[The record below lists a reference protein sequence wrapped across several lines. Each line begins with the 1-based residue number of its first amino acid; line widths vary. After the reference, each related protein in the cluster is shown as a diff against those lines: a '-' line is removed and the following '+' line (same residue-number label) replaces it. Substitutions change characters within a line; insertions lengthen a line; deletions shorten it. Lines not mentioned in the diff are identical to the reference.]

1 MDIKT
6 RNHVK
11 VFGDGDEILLFA
23 HGFGASQEMWRYV
36 APSFSSEYQVVLF
49 DHVGSG
55 KSDIAAYSA
64 EKYQDLQGYKQ
75 DLIELIDWLAKK
87 PVTVI
92 AHSVSGMISLL
103 ASLDRPE
110 LFKKLI
116 MIGPSPRYINDE
128 GYQGGFT
135 KADVDE
141 LLNMMEM
148 NFVGWASYLA
158 PIAIHQ
164 ENNSIF
170 AEELKTSFTS
180 TDVEVMIQFARA
192 TFYSDYRELLPKVHT
207 PVLVMQC
214 SDDSIVPE
222 RVGQYLADHLPNGTI
237 VKMEAKGHYPQLS
250 HPEETITI
258 IKEYLE
264 RQGSNSYA

>member
-11 VFGDGDEILLFA
+11 ISGDGDEILLFA

-36 APSFSSEYQVVLF
+36 APSFSPNYQVVLF

-55 KSDIAAYSA
+55 KSDSTAYTP

-75 DLIELIDWLAKK
+75 DLLELVEWLGEK

-103 ASLDRPE
+103 AAFDRPE
-110 LFKKLI
+110 LFKQLI
-116 MIGPSPRYINDE
+116 MIGPSPRYIND
-128 GYQGGFT
+128 GDYQGGFT

-158 PIAIHQ
+158 PIAVHQ
-164 ENNSIF
+164 ENNPMF

-180 TDVEVMIQFARA
+180 TDVEVMIQFAKA
-192 TFYSDYRELLPKVHT
+192 TFYSDNRELLPKVQT

-222 RVGQYLADHLPNGTI
+222 HVGQYLAERLPNGSF

-250 HPEETITI
+250 HPKETIQI
-258 IKEYLE
+258 IRDYMASTGLT
-264 RQGSNSYA
+264 SHA